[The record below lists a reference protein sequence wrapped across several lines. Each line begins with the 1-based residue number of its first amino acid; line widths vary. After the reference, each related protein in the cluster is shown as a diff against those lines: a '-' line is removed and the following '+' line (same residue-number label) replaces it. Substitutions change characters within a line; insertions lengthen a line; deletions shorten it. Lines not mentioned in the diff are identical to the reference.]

1 MKEADWKSLYGPDNP
16 RTDKSTPVLQMAAGT
31 ATVPDE
37 LAESAIEAAEDCP
50 GECIFLE
57 VE

>member
-1 MKEADWKSLYGPDNP
+1 LYGPDNS
-16 RTDKSTPVLQMAAGT
+16 RTDKSTPLLQMASGT

-37 LAESAIEAAEDCP
+37 LAEAAIEAAEDCP